1 MRRKRGHAIVR
12 IALGALLFA
21 GLFMQICMLA
31 EISGKNK
38 EIAAVD
44 KDIRTLS
51 AQKDNLELKIAQYAQ
66 LSRIEEQALALGM
79 QWPEDDQLRVISLPA
94 EYGNLSAHTTE
105 MTGSR

>member
-1 MRRKRGHAIVR
+1 
-12 IALGALLFA
+12 
-21 GLFMQICMLA
+21 MQICMLA

-44 KDIRTLS
+44 RDIRTLS

>member
-1 MRRKRGHAIVR
+1 VRRKNGCAIAR
-12 IALGALLFA
+12 IALGALLFI

-38 EIAAVD
+38 EIASVN
-44 KDIRTLS
+44 KDISTLS
-51 AQKDNLELKIAQYAQ
+51 AEKDNLELKIAQYAQ
-66 LSRIEEQALALGM
+66 LSRIEERALALGM
-79 QWPEDDQLRVISLPA
+79 QWPEDDQLRVISLPS